1 MIFFKKT
8 VSLLLAVLIAVSCC
22 TGLVASATDY
32 NHLPKIY
39 VNGIGTRAV
48 YMADDPE
55 KNPVF
60 FPMNN
65 DLLMENLKGILNYAK
80 ESVAN
85 LDPNI
90 IRNMA
95 YNLMWDTCGM
105 SVLDTDGIS
114 PKFNSTID
122 PCPLDYR
129 GNGEYSFNFDSRLS
143 PLDLAKQLYE
153 YIGWVQADSGSDKI
167 EIVASSY
174 GTAILAACLKLYP
187 DVMDI
192 ADSVLFCVPTIG
204 GMEFVGELF
213 SGQVNTDAVLLKD
226 YLSNMLGNDDLSLL
240 LSVLLQTGTLDFI
253 IEEGLEPAI
262 EAALLDAAKDIVHDI
277 FATFPSM
284 WSYVQHDNFYAAL
297 EYLYGKNYADPNHEY
312 AGLINRVVTYHE
324 EVMMKIDEI
333 FESLDNKNVHT
344 GLLVKYDKPLIPLT
358 EKGNVMSDDLVTV
371 ECASF
376 GAVSSRFS
384 ETLPEDYKQK
394 LHTDY
399 DMVSPDRCI
408 DASTGAYPFTTW
420 YIKNLDHGSM
430 PNSYKDMMNVI
441 VYNNLNIHSNENY
454 PQFMVYNAD
463 DESITP
469 FKEYTPEKK
478 TTFVEE
484 CIALV
489 RRLIEIIIE
498 KLTDLFSK

>member
-1 MIFFKKT
+1 MNFYKKII
-8 VSLLLAVLIAVSCC
+8 SLIIAVLIAALCFANPYAFAYDSER
-22 TGLVASATDY
+22 T
-32 NHLPKIY
+32 PKIY

-55 KNPVF
+55 KKPVF

-65 DLLMENLKGILNYAK
+65 ELLLENLKGILDYAK
-80 ESVAN
+80 ESAAN

-105 SVLDTDGIS
+105 SVLDTDGIT
-114 PKFNSTID
+114 PKYNAIVD

-153 YIGWVQADSGSDKI
+153 YIGWVQEDSGSRKI
-167 EIVASSY
+167 EFVASSY
-174 GTAILAACLKLYP
+174 GTAILAACLRFYP
-187 DVMDI
+187 DVLDI

-204 GMEFVGELF
+204 GMEFIGELF

-226 YLSNMLGNDDLSLL
+226 YLSNMLGNDDISLL

-253 IEEGLEPAI
+253 IEEGLEPAV
-262 EAALLDAAKDIVHDI
+262 EAALLDAAKDIAHDI
-277 FATFPSM
+277 FATFPSS

-297 EYLYGKNYADPNHEY
+297 EYLYGKNYADENHEY
-312 AGLINRVVTYHE
+312 AKLIKKVITYHE
-324 EVMMKIDEI
+324 EVMMKTDEI
-333 FESLDNKNVHT
+333 FESLNKKNVHT
-344 GLLVKYDKPLIPLT
+344 GILVKYDKPLIPLT

-376 GAVSSRFS
+376 GAISSRFG
-384 ETLPEDYKQK
+384 ETLPDDYRQK

-399 DMVSPDRCI
+399 NMISPDRCI

-430 PNSYKDMMNVI
+430 PTDYKNLMNAV
-441 VYNNLNIHSNENY
+441 VYGNLNINSDENY
-454 PQFMVYNAD
+454 PQFLVFN
-463 DESITP
+463 DEDQSIKP

-478 TTFVEE
+478 PTFVEE

-489 RRLIEIIIE
+489 KRIIEIVIE
-498 KLTDLFSK
+498 KLTGLFSK

>member
-1 MIFFKKT
+1 MKRFRKILSLVLTALLIF
-8 VSLLLAVLIAVSCC
+8 SCC
-22 TGLVASATDY
+22 SVLAHAKDY
-32 NHLPKIY
+32 SHLPKIY
-39 VNGIGTRAV
+39 VNGIGSRAV

-55 KNPVF
+55 KKPVF

-65 DLLMENLKGILNYAK
+65 DLLMANLKGILDYAK
-80 ESVAN
+80 ESVN
-85 LDPNI
+85 DLDPDI

-129 GNGEYSFNFDSRLS
+129 GDGQYNFNYDSRLS
-143 PLDLAKQLYE
+143 PLDLAAQLYE
-153 YIGWVQADSGSDKI
+153 YIGWVQDHSGSQKV
-167 EIVASSY
+167 ELVASSY
-174 GTAILAACLKLYP
+174 GTSILAACLKLYP
-187 DVMDI
+187 DVLNI
-192 ADSVLFCVPTIG
+192 ADSVLFCVPTIN

-226 YLSNMLGNDDLSLL
+226 YLSNMLGNDDVSLL

-284 WSYVQHDNFYAAL
+284 WSYVNDDYFYDAL
-297 EYLYGKNYADPNHEY
+297 IYLYGENYASPDHEY
-312 AGLINRVVTYHE
+312 AGLINRVITYHE
-324 EVMMKIDEI
+324 EVMMKMYELFADLNE
-333 FESLDNKNVHT
+333 KAVHT
-344 GLLVKYDKPLIPLT
+344 GIIVKYDLPLIPLT
-358 EKGNVMSDDLVTV
+358 EKGNVMSDNLVTV

-376 GAVSSRFS
+376 GATSCRYGD
-384 ETLPEDYKQK
+384 TLPDNYKQQ
-394 LHTDY
+394 LHHDY
-399 DMVSPDRCI
+399 NMISPDRCI

-420 YIKNLDHGSM
+420 YIKGLDHGTM
-430 PNSYKDMMNVI
+430 PSGYTEMMDKI
-441 VYNNLNIHSNENY
+441 VYGNLDIHTDENY
-454 PQFMVYNAD
+454 PQFMVLGEDA
-463 DESITP
+463 ESILP
-469 FKEYTPEKK
+469 FKDYTPEKK
-478 TTFVEE
+478 PTFVEE

-489 RRLIEIIIE
+489 KRLIEIIIDAFR
-498 KLTDLFSK
+498 KLLAK

>member
-1 MIFFKKT
+1 MNFCKK
-8 VSLLLAVLIAVSCC
+8 SISFILALLLAVSCFAGV
-22 TGLVASATDY
+22 TVYAYDTDRI
-32 NHLPKIY
+32 PKIY

-48 YMADDPE
+48 YMADDPQ
-55 KNPVF
+55 KTPVF
-60 FPMNN
+60 FPMNS

-80 ESVAN
+80 ESAAD
-85 LDPNI
+85 LDPDI

-114 PKFNSTID
+114 PKFNSTVD

-129 GNGEYSFNFDSRLS
+129 GNGHYSFNFDSRLS
-143 PLDLAKQLYE
+143 PLDLAKQLRE
-153 YIGWVQADSGSDKI
+153 YIDWVLEDSGKDKI
-167 EIVASSY
+167 EFVASSY
-174 GTAILAACLKLYP
+174 GTAIMAACLKLYP
-187 DVMDI
+187 EVMDI

-284 WSYVQHDNFYAAL
+284 WSYIQHDNFYRSL
-297 EYLYGKNYADPNHEY
+297 EYLYGENYADPNHEY
-312 AGLINRVVTYHE
+312 AGLINRVITYHE

-333 FESLDNKNVHT
+333 FDSLDSKNVHT
-344 GLLVKYDKPLIPLT
+344 GILVKYDKPLIPLT
-358 EKGNVMSDDLVTV
+358 EKGNLMSDDLVTV

-376 GAVSSRFS
+376 GAVSSRFG
-384 ETLPEDYKQK
+384 ETLPEDYKQQ
-394 LHTDY
+394 LHTEY
-399 DMVSPDRCI
+399 DMISPDRCI

-420 YIKNLDHGSM
+420 YIKNLDHGTM
-430 PNSYKDMMNVI
+430 PSGYTAMMDAI
-441 VYNNLNIHSNENY
+441 VYGDLDIHSDENY
-454 PQFMVYNAD
+454 PQFMILGED
-463 DESITP
+463 GESIVP

-478 TTFVEE
+478 PTFVEE

-489 RRLIEIIIE
+489 KRIIEIIIE
-498 KLTDLFSK
+498 KLTSLFSK